1 VCVVRVGE
9 IATAFDD
16 VGPKTPLRISIDTR
30 SHWAFDPVK
39 RSERNQRQHSA
50 AELCIWSLT
59 LGLPQERLT
68 PVLGPP
74 DAEFVLPETGTTV
87 NAYRLGSNYP
97 CYVGIILGKA
107 AWVRG
112 NYPGIRRQAEV
123 ATRDEVDS
131 SQ

>member
-1 VCVVRVGE
+1 MHTW
-9 IATAFDD
+9 AAAY
-16 VGPKTPLRISIDTR
+16 PLSR
-30 SHWAFDPVK
+30 
-39 RSERNQRQHSA
+39 A
-50 AELCIWSLT
+50 AERP
-59 LGLPQERLT
+59 LGNMFPSSFR
-68 PVLGPP
+68 P
-74 DAEFVLPETGTTV
+74 
-87 NAYRLGSNYP
+87 SNYP